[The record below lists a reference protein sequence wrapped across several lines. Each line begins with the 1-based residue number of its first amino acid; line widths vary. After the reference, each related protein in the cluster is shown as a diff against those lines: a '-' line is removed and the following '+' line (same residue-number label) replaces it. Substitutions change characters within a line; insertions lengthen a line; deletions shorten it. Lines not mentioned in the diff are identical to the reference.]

1 MPKTKKFMK
10 RKTNTSRKK
19 KGGNKYEIGAQLKPP
34 RIIKSKNN
42 QRDESAFILGN
53 EVINKIIF
61 GRT

>member
-34 RIIKSKNN
+34 SES